1 MRRLLGVLGG
11 QRAGSPLEKRA
22 ITIGCTCR
30 RRGCNSMVSPMV
42 MWLTSVAHAASVSS
56 LPHTR
61 SREDTDR
68 AGAYSDS
75 KSETTTA
82 ERVADFGWE
91 NGKLEPGI
99 ALAMLSGR
107 LLHAR

>member
-11 QRAGSPLEKRA
+11 RGLALPWKSAQLRLDARAGGAAVKA
-22 ITIGCTCR
+22 WFR
-30 RRGCNSMVSPMV
+30 RV